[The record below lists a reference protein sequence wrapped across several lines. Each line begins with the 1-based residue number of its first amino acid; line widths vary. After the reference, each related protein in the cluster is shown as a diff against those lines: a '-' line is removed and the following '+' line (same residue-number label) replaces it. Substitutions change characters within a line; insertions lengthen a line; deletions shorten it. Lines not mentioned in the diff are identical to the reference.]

1 MSSFRTVKVI
11 IRNANICPSLY
22 LKLGTTR
29 KKNFK
34 PLFFTHFFHIFISI
48 SPRISS
54 TCDSLFIPWPP
65 LSYQVT
71 RILLLW
77 VNNHFTDFELDS
89 EMMDLLD
96 RFETKLEAA
105 KMQGQLRMLNFA
117 CAAKARPRYIDT
129 VVITKS
135 LFCQCD
141 QLIGG
146 RNKVLLN
153 TGTVCRHSAMYSFY
167 FKVYTEVYC
176 SLPAVM
182 LCSLSSC
189 GCCCCYYEMK
199 TIYFR

>member
-1 MSSFRTVKVI
+1 
-11 IRNANICPSLY
+11 
-22 LKLGTTR
+22 
-29 KKNFK
+29 
-34 PLFFTHFFHIFISI
+34 
-48 SPRISS
+48 
-54 TCDSLFIPWPP
+54 
-65 LSYQVT
+65 
-71 RILLLW
+71 
-77 VNNHFTDFELDS
+77 
-89 EMMDLLD
+89 MMDLLD

-146 RNKVLLN
+146 RIKVLLN
-153 TGTVCRHSAMYSFY
+153 TGTVCRHSVMYSFY